1 MKTALLEKTVE
12 NTIEKLQKLNANEA
26 LVSELE
32 WCLGSY
38 RYDQNPAG
46 LIEKSQTAY
55 ELLKTKKE
63 ENSRAVSQKLLQDLE
78 KITLN

>member
-1 MKTALLEKTVE
+1 MKKALLEKTVE
-12 NTIEKLQKLNANEA
+12 SAIEKLSKLKANEA
-26 LVSELE
+26 LLAELQ

-38 RYDQNPAG
+38 RYDQNPIG
-46 LIEKSQTAY
+46 LIEKSQKALD
-55 ELLKTKKE
+55 LLKSKKQ

>member
-1 MKTALLEKTVE
+1 MNTVQLEKTVE
-12 NTIEKLQKLNANEA
+12 NTIEKLQKLNANET

-38 RYDQNPAG
+38 RYDHNPTG
-46 LIEKSQTAY
+46 LIEKSQVAL

-63 ENSRAVSQKLLQDLE
+63 ANSRAVSQKLIQDLE

>member
-12 NTIEKLQKLNANEA
+12 NTIEKLSKLKADEA
-26 LVSELE
+26 LVAELE

-38 RYDQNPAG
+38 KFDQNPIG
-46 LIEKSQTAY
+46 LIEKSQLAL
-55 ELLKTKKE
+55 EVLKTKKE